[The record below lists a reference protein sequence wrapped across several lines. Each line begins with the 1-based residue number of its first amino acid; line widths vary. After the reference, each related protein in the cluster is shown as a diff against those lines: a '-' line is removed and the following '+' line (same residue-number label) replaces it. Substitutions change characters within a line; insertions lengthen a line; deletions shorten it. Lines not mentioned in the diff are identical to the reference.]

1 MARADW
7 IVVQMSD
14 WLYRWFVAIRHSPPI
29 MMKKP
34 IRAVWIPRLWIY

>member
-14 WLYRWFVAIRHSPPI
+14 WLYRWFDAIRHSPPI
-29 MMKKP
+29 MEKADP
-34 IRAVWIPRLWIY
+34 GRLDSTALDL

>member
-14 WLYRWFVAIRHSPPI
+14 WLYRGFDAIRHSPPI
-29 MMKKP
+29 MEKADP
-34 IRAVWIPRLWIY
+34 SGLDSTSLAL